1 MTKINKQQL
10 EPIERWIEKW
20 GTCLDWE
27 ARAELM
33 KAVRKDLTV
42 SYQDQ
47 LALQELKTD
56 AQVALI
62 KIQNLLASEKD
73 NRQEV

>member
-1 MTKINKQQL
+1 MTKKFKPKIYDTHRNAL
-10 EPIERWIEKW
+10 
-20 GTCLDWE
+20 L
-27 ARAELM
+27 RAESALERMM